1 MQISIKNAEF
11 AKFIEKQLESGSFD
25 SAEEVVEAGLQK
37 LMEATPA
44 DDFDEETI
52 EAILRGDAQG
62 ERGEGRD
69 LHEVAKDLRKRAAGL

>member
-1 MQISIKNAEF
+1 MQISIKNAKF
-11 AKFIEKQLESGSFD
+11 ANFIEKQLASGSFN

-37 LMEATPA
+37 LMETVPT
-44 DDFDEETI
+44 DEFDEETI

-69 LHEVAKDLRKRAAGL
+69 LHEVASDLRKRAAGL